1 MSENPFKNLEEEEID
16 MTVTLCLDDGSEVE
30 CEVLAIFPASNKQMY
45 VALLPVEQES
55 EDEDDIYLYRYSEDA
70 DGNPVLDNIEDDE
83 EYDIVADAF
92 DELMDSEEY
101 DELFGDEDDDKTE
114 ATRTD
119 ADPGPASL
127 FLFCP

>member
-83 EYDIVADAF
+83 EYEAASDGF
-92 DELMDSEEY
+92 DEWLDSLEY
-101 DELFGDEDDDKTE
+101 DELVSEDEEDE
-114 ATRTD
+114 E
-119 ADPGPASL
+119 
-127 FLFCP
+127 

>member
-1 MSENPFKNLEEEEID
+1 
-16 MTVTLCLDDGSEVE
+16 
-30 CEVLAIFPASNKQMY
+30 MY

-101 DELFGDEDDDKTE
+101 DELFGDEDDE
-114 ATRTD
+114 
-119 ADPGPASL
+119 
-127 FLFCP
+127 

>member
-16 MTVTLCLDDGSEVE
+16 MTV
-30 CEVLAIFPASNKQMY
+30 AIFPASNKQMY

-101 DELFGDEDDDKTE
+101 DELFGDEDDE
-114 ATRTD
+114 
-119 ADPGPASL
+119 
-127 FLFCP
+127 